1 MDQFLEFLN
10 GVVDAAGPQVVTLL
24 ALIAANVIAGVGLAI
39 KNKQF
44 EWSKLADFFTSDV
57 LPKLFGYLA
66 VRVVVGLGA
75 VEYLGPDLAEAVS
88 SGIVTTAWIAVVAA
102 IGGDLLNKLA
112 ALGISVL
119 GRVPGVE
126 A

>member
-1 MDQFLEFLN
+1 MDQFLAFLN

-44 EWSKLADFFTSDV
+44 EFSKLANFFASDV
-57 LPKLFGYLA
+57 IPKLFGYLA
-66 VRVVVGLGA
+66 VRIVVELGA
-75 VEYLGPDLAEAVS
+75 VEFLGPDIANAVAQ
-88 SGIVTTAWIAVVAA
+88 GIITTAWVAVVGSV
-102 IGGDLLNKLA
+102 GGDLLNKLA
-112 ALGISVL
+112 SLGISVL
-119 GRVPGVE
+119 GRVPGIE